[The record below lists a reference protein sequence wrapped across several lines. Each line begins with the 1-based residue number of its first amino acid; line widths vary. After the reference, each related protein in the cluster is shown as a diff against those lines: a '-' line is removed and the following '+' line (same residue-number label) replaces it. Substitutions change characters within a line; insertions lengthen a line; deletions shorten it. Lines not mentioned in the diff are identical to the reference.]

1 MSTVTSQNL
10 RIRNISEKVIQIIKK
25 KDPAK
30 KEDITLKINLNGHNT
45 GFSVKVSNAFFYNE
59 KLKKEVIDNLEEVL
73 NREVD
78 FGTRHVY
85 VGNKL
90 I

>member
-1 MSTVTSQNL
+1 MSTITSQNL
-10 RIRNISEKVIQIIKK
+10 RIRNISAKVIQIIKK

-45 GFSVKVSNAFFYNE
+45 GFSVKVSNSFFYNE
-59 KLKKEVIDNLEEVL
+59 KLKKEVIANLEEVL

-85 VGNKL
+85 VGSKL
-90 I
+90 V

>member
-1 MSTVTSQNL
+1 MSTITSQNL
-10 RIRNISEKVIQIIKK
+10 RIRNVSAKVIQIIKK
-25 KDPAK
+25 KDISK

-78 FGTRHVY
+78 FGTRHIY
-85 VGNKL
+85 IGNKL
-90 I
+90 M

>member
-1 MSTVTSQNL
+1 MSTITSQNL
-10 RIRNISEKVIQIIKK
+10 RIRNISTKVIQIINK
-25 KDPAK
+25 KDSAK

-45 GFSVKVSNAFFYNE
+45 GYSVKVSNSFFYNE
-59 KLKKEVIDNLEEVL
+59 KLKKEVIASLEEVL

-78 FGTRHVY
+78 FGTRHIY

-90 I
+90 V